1 MLQDIKEV
9 TKDVRKIIAEQ
20 LGTEEDKVCL
30 LCTSD
35 VQLFQHRDPERL
47 IHHKSQLTCA
57 TSPGVQV
64 QADSNFADLGADSLD
79 TVSRAAIQKHA
90 ETLLILA
97 SACQA

>member
-20 LGTEEDKVCL
+20 LGTEEDKVRL

-35 VQLFQHRDPERL
+35 VQLFDTRIQSHQQLRHDRS
-47 IHHKSQLTCA
+47 KLTCA
-57 TSPGVQV
+57 AFLDVQV

-79 TVSRAAIQKHA
+79 TVSRTAMQR
-90 ETLLILA
+90 L
-97 SACQA
+97 